1 MRLSTFFKNNLY
13 DDDND
18 DEKYI
23 KTKKPE
29 MRKLTHVNVFNIF
42 YKKIYSNTVI
52 ALTMSN
58 KLIRQKPSCL
68 VD

>member
-1 MRLSTFFKNNLY
+1 LFTSCVCQLSLKNNLY

-29 MRKLTHVNVFNIF
+29 MRKVTHFDVPYFLEKNIR
-42 YKKIYSNTVI
+42 ILS
-52 ALTMSN
+52 LH
-58 KLIRQKPSCL
+58 
-68 VD
+68 